1 MITQQDV
8 VKMVRELF
16 FIFGVIF
23 LFGFVGA
30 VTLNQGIVLNT
41 TTSNSSINFSFSIN
55 TSNFTIESNYVL
67 LYGINFTNS
76 TGTYTCDDVNHSE
89 SNSLLDS
96 SDFTCSI
103 STTSS
108 NEESS
113 SSSSGRGGGNWMG
126 IREQENVKEN
136 KLVITVGVGKNNP
149 LNKNIESNLTG
160 LREIEIN
167 SNERIYGTIEFKVL
181 EEIPDN
187 CKIDENYVVYELF
200 EINENFNISDF
211 ESIKLKYGVNKNWI
225 KENKI
230 KEIKAIK
237 CLPHYENI
245 SIEKLNESGE
255 EEYFNIYSNSFS
267 TWVILGT
274 KEENNVGIEK
284 EKSEDV
290 SIEDSFFEQNWYGG
304 LLLILLFIIIYFIF
318 NKKVK
323 KRIKRKHE
331 H

>member
-1 MITQQDV
+1 MKNKFLLLFLVLLILTLINAMIINT
-8 VKMVRELF
+8 
-16 FIFGVIF
+16 GT
-23 LFGFVGA
+23 
-30 VTLNQGIVLNT
+30 TLNT
-41 TTSNSSINFSFSIN
+41 SSSNSSVNFSFSIN
-55 TSNFTIESNYVL
+55 ASNFSIESNYVA

-96 SDFTCSI
+96 SDFTCST

-113 SSSSGRGGGNWMG
+113 SSSSGGGGGNWMG

-136 KLVITVGVGKNNP
+136 KLVITIGVGENNP

-181 EEIPDN
+181 EEIPNN
-187 CKIDENYVVYELF
+187 CKIGENHVVYELF
-200 EINENFNISDF
+200 EINEDFNISKV
-211 ESIKLKYGVNKNWI
+211 ESIRLKQGIDKNWI
-225 KENKI
+225 QNNGVKDI
-230 KEIKAIK
+230 IAIK
-237 CLPHYENI
+237 CLPSYELLDI
-245 SIEKLNESGE
+245 KKVNESE
-255 EEYFNIYSNSFS
+255 KEEYFNIYSNSFS
-267 TWVILGT
+267 TWVILGV
-274 KEENNVGIEK
+274 KEEIIGENNKTLEERGNI
-284 EKSEDV
+284 
-290 SIEDSFFEQNWYGG
+290 SIKDSLFEQNWYGG

-323 KRIKRKHE
+323 KRIKRKHK